1 MSILEKQEFKKLIRE
16 IGFTSQ
22 RSFAEEIG
30 VKATTFTTYKLI
42 PNHIVRIINIA
53 LLAKQNGAELEEIKT
68 AMKID

>member
-1 MSILEKQEFKKLIRE
+1 MKKQEFKKLIRE

-42 PNHIVRIINIA
+42 PNHIVRIINMA
-53 LLAKQNGAELEEIKT
+53 LLAKQSGVAFEDIKS
-68 AMKID
+68 AMKVD

>member
-1 MSILEKQEFKKLIRE
+1 MKKQEFKKLIRE

-30 VKATTFTTYKLI
+30 VKATTFTTYKFI
-42 PNHIVRIINIA
+42 PNNIVRIINMA
-53 LLAKQNGAELEEIKT
+53 LLAKQSGVAFEDIKI

>member
-1 MSILEKQEFKKLIRE
+1 MKKREFKKLIRE

-30 VKATTFTTYKLI
+30 VKATTFTTYKFI
-42 PNHIVRIINIA
+42 PNHIVRIINMA
-53 LLAKQNGAELEEIKT
+53 LLAKHSGVTFEDIKG

>member
-1 MSILEKQEFKKLIRE
+1 MKKQEFKKLIRE

-53 LLAKQNGAELEEIKT
+53 LLAKKNGVEFEDIKS

>member
-1 MSILEKQEFKKLIRE
+1 VKKQEFKKLIRE

-42 PNHIVRIINIA
+42 PNHIVRIINMA
-53 LLAKQNGAELEEIKT
+53 LLAKQSGVAFEDIKS
-68 AMKID
+68 AMKVD

>member
-1 MSILEKQEFKKLIRE
+1 MKKQEFKKLIRE

-42 PNHIVRIINIA
+42 PNHIIRIINIA
-53 LLAKQNGAELEEIKT
+53 LLAKKNGVEFEDIKS

>member
-1 MSILEKQEFKKLIRE
+1 VKKQEFKKLIRE

-53 LLAKQNGAELEEIKT
+53 LLAKKNGVEFEDIKS